1 MPLAFYLDFAT
12 KQEGLRR
19 FIDSKGLLS
28 PRIGSLSCRPL
39 PPSDNKG
46 RDLAVIKQILHGYIL
61 SERKIRVPHVS
72 HFSFF
77 PCKNTKFTANLLLL
91 YPRINKFCDNSMD
104 NNMFDTIDAT
114 GTGRK
119 SDPRMRNVEAEMI
132 RSHELC
138 LKISARKPTDPD
150 YKGLLEELFQ
160 CALDDSVVVVSPFY
174 CDCGC
179 RMTFGKNVTIN
190 KGATILSPGR
200 VVIEDN
206 VLIGPE
212 VKIVT
217 VDHDLYDKHDLFH
230 FGQVTIKENA
240 WICIGA
246 IICPGVTIGR
256 NAVVAAGAVVTKDVP
271 DNAVVG
277 GNPAKII
284 KTL

>member
-1 MPLAFYLDFAT
+1 MREI
-12 KQEGLRR
+12 EG
-19 FIDSKGLLS
+19 
-28 PRIGSLSCRPL
+28 
-39 PPSDNKG
+39 
-46 RDLAVIKQILHGYIL
+46 
-61 SERKIRVPHVS
+61 
-72 HFSFF
+72 
-77 PCKNTKFTANLLLL
+77 
-91 YPRINKFCDNSMD
+91 
-104 NNMFDTIDAT
+104 
-114 GTGRK
+114 
-119 SDPRMRNVEAEMI
+119 EMI

-160 CALDDSVVVVSPFY
+160 HEIDDSVAIVSPFY

-179 RMTFGKNVTIN
+179 RMTIGKHVTIN
-190 KGATILSPGR
+190 KGATILSPGK

-212 VKIVT
+212 VKIAT
-217 VDHDLYDKHDLFH
+217 VDHDLYDATVDHDLYDRHNLFH

-271 DNAVVG
+271 DNVVVG
-277 GNPAKII
+277 GNPARII
-284 KTL
+284 KKIDKI

>member
-1 MPLAFYLDFAT
+1 
-12 KQEGLRR
+12 
-19 FIDSKGLLS
+19 
-28 PRIGSLSCRPL
+28 
-39 PPSDNKG
+39 
-46 RDLAVIKQILHGYIL
+46 
-61 SERKIRVPHVS
+61 
-72 HFSFF
+72 
-77 PCKNTKFTANLLLL
+77 
-91 YPRINKFCDNSMD
+91 
-104 NNMFDTIDAT
+104 MFDMIDTT
-114 GTGRK
+114 GSGYK

-150 YKGLLEELFQ
+150 YKSLLEELFRCQ
-160 CALDDSVVVVSPFY
+160 IDDSVAIVSPFY

-179 RMTFGKNVTIN
+179 RMTLGKNITIN

-212 VKIVT
+212 VKITT
-217 VDHDLYDKHDLFH
+217 VDHDLYDRHNLFH

-246 IICPGVTIGR
+246 VICPGVTIGR

-271 DNAVVG
+271 DNVVVG
-277 GNPAKII
+277 GVPAKVI
-284 KTL
+284 KQLDQHPK